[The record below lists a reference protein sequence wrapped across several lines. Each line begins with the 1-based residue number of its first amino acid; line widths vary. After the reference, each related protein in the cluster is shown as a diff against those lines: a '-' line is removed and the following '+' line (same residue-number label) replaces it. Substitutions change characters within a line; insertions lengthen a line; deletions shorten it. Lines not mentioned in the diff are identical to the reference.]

1 MRIKKV
7 PADATRQ
14 QLVLLMEQVT
24 GERVVD
30 VVIASDSNSS
40 TSLLVR
46 RRSACRVC
54 RALHLTLTCCVQAS
68 DSSDSD
74 DDGPP
79 GGGRVQPAAREERS
93 CVVM

>member
-46 RRSACRVC
+46 RGKLLGRRERHYQHVQLLRSKVRSQLCRSGLVARLRTHAC
-54 RALHLTLTCCVQAS
+54 
-68 DSSDSD
+68 
-74 DDGPP
+74 PP
-79 GGGRVQPAAREERS
+79 
-93 CVVM
+93 